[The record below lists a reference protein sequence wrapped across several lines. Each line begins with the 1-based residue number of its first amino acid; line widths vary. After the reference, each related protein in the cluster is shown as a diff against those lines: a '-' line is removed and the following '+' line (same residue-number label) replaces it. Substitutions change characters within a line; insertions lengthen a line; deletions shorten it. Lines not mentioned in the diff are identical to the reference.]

1 MKDCVW
7 QLILK
12 GPDETM
18 KNDSEQLSKTDQ
30 CCLFAFKH
38 QMCVGPCRRKGK
50 SQRRTTWTMS
60 QTMFQA
66 RTNRPGMI
74 HHQNIIMS
82 TDFWPVK
89 CGWGLMGQCPITL
102 ETTMLNQCGPS
113 TPLKWNTMCHSQ
125 LIFMCQNQSFMHCD
139 DDLECELGNVMV
151 EEDAEWWNGMLCL
164 AIDLERTWG
173 HMFVFVTGK
182 NGSKPCPKQC
192 FKPGQRDLA
201 WLLQKAIMSL
211 FLDLWNTTL
220 ECLRTTSFKSLFWVS
235 WFFDTIQQT
244 KQLCMWASSSDSCF
258 SNPTHLQQRS
268 TGSMNQP
275 AVAPGRFFINWLHSI
290 QLLGFFCVHPLH
302 RTCQK
307 WTCTPWGNSHA
318 PASGQMKVSCSVQ
331 CILPDFAHAIFCL
344 GPTEIKEWM
353 DGWLTPLLA
362 WVGG

>member
-1 MKDCVW
+1 MQKKGEITEKNDVDHVPNNVSSQDKQTWAWFTIRTSLCPLIFDLWNVGEVWWDNAQSHWKPQCWINVVHPQPHWSETQCVIHNWFPCVKTNCSCIVTMIWNVNWEMWQWRKMLNDEIECCVW
-7 QLILK
+7 QL
-12 GPDETM
+12 
-18 KNDSEQLSKTDQ
+18 N
-30 CCLFAFKH
+30 
-38 QMCVGPCRRKGK
+38 
-50 SQRRTTWTMS
+50 
-60 QTMFQA
+60 
-66 RTNRPGMI
+66 
-74 HHQNIIMS
+74 
-82 TDFWPVK
+82 
-89 CGWGLMGQCPITL
+89 
-102 ETTMLNQCGPS
+102 
-113 TPLKWNTMCHSQ
+113 
-125 LIFMCQNQSFMHCD
+125 
-139 DDLECELGNVMV
+139 
-151 EEDAEWWNGMLCL
+151 
-164 AIDLERTWG
+164 LERTWG

-182 NGSKPCPKQC
+182 NGSRPCPKQC

-211 FLDLWNTTL
+211 FLDLWNATL

-258 SNPTHLQQRS
+258 SNPTHPQQRS

-331 CILPDFAHAIFCL
+331 CVLPDFAHAIFCL

-353 DGWLTPLLA
+353 DGWLTSLLA
-362 WVGG
+362 WVGGYY